1 MSVDNAQI
9 RHRNFM
15 ATFQRFKDAN
25 PALPER
31 GMLKLFAQRI
41 GFSDR
46 YLSHIKCNRK
56 NIGSNVARTIE
67 SALGLPHGWM
77 DREHNRVSD
86 RVSDRGSD
94 VLPDGASPA
103 DAHHDEAERMFL
115 ETAKTLYRADPE
127 GTHRALME
135 LLRKRLLGTIA

>member
-15 ATFQRFKDAN
+15 AMFQRFKDAN
-25 PALPER
+25 PDLPER
-31 GMLKLFAQRI
+31 GMLKLFAERI

-67 SALGLPHGWM
+67 SALALPHGWM
-77 DREHNRVSD
+77 DREHERGNEALTDVVS
-86 RVSDRGSD
+86 
-94 VLPDGASPA
+94 PDA
-103 DAHHDEAERMFL
+103 AHKDEAERMFL

-135 LLRKRLLGTIA
+135 LLRKRLLGSIA

>member
-25 PALPER
+25 PDLPER
-31 GMLKLFAQRI
+31 GMLKLFAERI

-67 SALGLPHGWM
+67 AALALPHGWM
-77 DREHNRVSD
+77 DREHGN
-86 RVSDRGSD
+86 GSAGLPE
-94 VLPDGASPA
+94 LPDLPG
-103 DAHHDEAERMFL
+103 DEAERMFL
-115 ETAKTLYRADPE
+115 ETARTLYRADPE
-127 GTHRALME
+127 DARRALME

>member
-15 ATFQRFKDAN
+15 ASFQRFKDAN
-25 PALPER
+25 PDLPER
-31 GMLKLFAQRI
+31 GMLKLFAERI

-67 SALGLPHGWM
+67 AALGLQHGWM
-77 DREHNRVSD
+77 DREHA
-86 RVSDRGSD
+86 GEGKEF
-94 VLPDGASPA
+94 LQ
-103 DAHHDEAERMFL
+103 DAPGDNAERMFL

-127 GTHRALME
+127 GTSRALME
-135 LLRKRLLGTIA
+135 LLRKRLLGTDT